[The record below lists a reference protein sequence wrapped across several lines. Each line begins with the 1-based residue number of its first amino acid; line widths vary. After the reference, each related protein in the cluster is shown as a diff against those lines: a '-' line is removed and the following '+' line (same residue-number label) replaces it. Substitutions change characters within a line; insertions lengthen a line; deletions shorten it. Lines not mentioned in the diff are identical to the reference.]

1 MQPPFPSLTA
11 EWHNTSY
18 PAIDP
23 SRPALSAAAKTVVV
37 TGAGSGIGRETIR
50 AYATAGASHFALLG
64 RTLATLSETKD
75 IVETEFPS
83 VRVTTHVVDVADEA
97 AVQKAAKD
105 IGIWD
110 ILILNA
116 AAVTRPTSIAQ
127 ADVNDWWRVF
137 EVCLTFPYRHSP
149 PAIRLHPR

>member
-1 MQPPFPSLTA
+1 MKPPFPSLTA
-11 EWHNTSY
+11 EWHNATY

-23 SRPALSAAAKTVVV
+23 TKPALSAAAKTVIV
-37 TGAGSGIGRETIR
+37 TGAGSGIGREIVR

-83 VRVTTHVVDVADEA
+83 VCVTPYVVDIADA
-97 AVQKAAKD
+97 ATVQKAADD
-105 IGIWD
+105 IGKWD

-116 AAVTRPTSIAQ
+116 AALTKPASIAQ
-127 ADVNDWWRVF
+127 VTVNDWWRVF
-137 EVCLTFPYRHSP
+137 EV
-149 PAIRLHPR
+149 RLLIQ